1 MKLLL
6 GVSAFKSELS
16 FKEGDITSGQW
27 CTRGRK
33 ELLAFFRVPNNPQL
47 LD

>member
-6 GVSAFKSELS
+6 GVSVFKSELS
-16 FKEGDITSGQW
+16 FKAEDLTSGQW

-33 ELLAFFRVPNNPQL
+33 GVIGFLKSAK
-47 LD
+47 